1 MFNLADK
8 SRKTVNAQ
16 QEAQKYALCSSF
28 PYCKDQSVNNLTA
41 TRTNLMLIQGH
52 LRKQST

>member
-1 MFNLADK
+1 MFNRADK